1 MIPIEKIT
9 CDTECEKRNYT
20 DQLIKT
26 WNKTEPILYEDN
38 VVEGF
43 ADTIDVSINVNP
55 DASSKLSSIKSQFE
69 IYKAQTTTVEKM
81 KDVMKKLL
89 KENENF
95 KKDIDKDKSSIYTND
110 RKVVYEEWAR
120 DWLFT
125 IGIALR
131 SFYIL
136 VVVLYF
142 YYGPLIKKNEWRT
155 PRGWVI
161 PGCLIIFP
169 FLIYYITISLR
180 AVYDKLIWV
189 MNNKANKNV
198 YV

>member
-142 YYGPLIKKNEWRT
+142 YYGPLIKKKRVAYAARLGYSGMPYN
-155 PRGWVI
+155 
-161 PGCLIIFP
+161 
-169 FLIYYITISLR
+169 ISLSHILHHYKF
-180 AVYDKLIWV
+180 ACSL
-189 MNNKANKNV
+189 
-198 YV
+198 